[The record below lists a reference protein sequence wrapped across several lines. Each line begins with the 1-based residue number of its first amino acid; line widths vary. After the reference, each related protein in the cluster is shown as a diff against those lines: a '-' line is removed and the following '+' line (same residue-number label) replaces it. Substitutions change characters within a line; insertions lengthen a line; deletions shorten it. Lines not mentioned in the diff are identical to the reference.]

1 MSSYL
6 PLLIKR
12 FIINN
17 IPVFPFC
24 KSKTIK
30 IGKYFEYHLFKMKKR
45 RDMISIAIRQLLTE
59 INDAPSHKTILKI
72 PTRLILRDSTFP
84 RTIRH
89 KK

>member
-1 MSSYL
+1 
-6 PLLIKR
+6 
-12 FIINN
+12 
-17 IPVFPFC
+17 
-24 KSKTIK
+24 
-30 IGKYFEYHLFKMKKR
+30 MKKR
-45 RDMISIAIRQLLTE
+45 RDMISVAIRQLLTE